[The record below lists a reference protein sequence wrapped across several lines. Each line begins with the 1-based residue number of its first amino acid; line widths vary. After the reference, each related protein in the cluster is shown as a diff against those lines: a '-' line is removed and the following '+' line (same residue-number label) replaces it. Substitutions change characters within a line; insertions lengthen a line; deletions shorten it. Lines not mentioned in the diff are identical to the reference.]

1 MGGDYERERA
11 RKIRM
16 ASGNLGRA
24 MHLMRSRDPQA
35 AEDGFA
41 LVRDMAGQHV
51 DELIDAFGRETD
63 HGVRCWLLELI
74 GDARSPRAFDVLA
87 TELLSDDESFS
98 FWAERGLRLLDTRE
112 ARRLLWQ
119 RGAGGPSA
127 ARGSHAAPDSH
138 DNGGSPS
145 SAAGA

>member
-11 RKIRM
+11 RTMRTT
-16 ASGNLGRA
+16 GGTFGRA

-51 DELIDAFGRETD
+51 DDLMDAFGRETD

-74 GDARSPRAFDVLA
+74 GDARSPRALDLLA
-87 TELLSDDESFS
+87 TQLLSDDESFR

-119 RGAGGPSA
+119 RGGPD
-127 ARGSHAAPDSH
+127 R
-138 DNGGSPS
+138 
-145 SAAGA
+145 